1 MSVEDAH
8 REHLLTEAINRLKSD
23 NAIVGFNHGTCE
35 SMEMDSQ
42 EIKEAQESFIDD
54 PADSEYQ
61 RGYLIAMVMGAA
73 GGASGYTNGG
83 YATKVT
89 I

>member
-8 REHLLTEAINRLKSD
+8 REHLLTEAMNRLKSD
-23 NAIVGFNHGTCE
+23 NEIVGFNHGTCE
-35 SMEMDSQ
+35 SMEMNSQ

-61 RGYLIAMVMGAA
+61 RGYLIAINLELDMRLLE
-73 GGASGYTNGG
+73 SGTLHLIN
-83 YATKVT
+83 
-89 I
+89 